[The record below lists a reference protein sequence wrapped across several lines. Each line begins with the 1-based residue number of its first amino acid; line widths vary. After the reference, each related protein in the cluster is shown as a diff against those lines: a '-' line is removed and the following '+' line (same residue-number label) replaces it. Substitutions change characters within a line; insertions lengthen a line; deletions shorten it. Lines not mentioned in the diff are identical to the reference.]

1 MLKPNGQFVSVNVR
15 LDTGGSQNLASE
27 HLLHNIKPAKAYG
40 QGHIY
45 MVIVNGNSPAYDRIG
60 ELNFTDE
67 DGIPIIILCYV
78 QVRSIK
84 GYDDFVLISNDTL
97 DDIQTDINYHSSM
110 SRHVGIVPL
119 RRLVKQPYHYSDASK
134 RPTPMRDQITEEQSS
149 SIDDS
154 KTSMF
159 TVEATENKASCPES
173 CQCTCQARIAELLSE
188 VDFLK
193 ITGRRMRKSRKGRDN
208 PYKDKMRLKVTRY
221 TCFMSEVQLQ
231 GLLDRTKPPKGDEEA
246 MDMTTIGGVC
256 ISKYSIKA
264 IKIGKNVSAQ
274 MRAEFE
280 QFNNM

>member
-1 MLKPNGQFVSVNVR
+1 VLKPDGQSVSVNVH

-27 HLLHNIKPAKAYG
+27 HLLHNIKPAEAYG
-40 QGHIY
+40 QDHIY
-45 MVIVNGNSPAYDRIG
+45 MVTVNGNGPAYDRIG

-78 QVRSIK
+78 QVQSIK

-110 SRHVGIVPL
+110 SRHVLVGIVPL
-119 RRLVKQPYHYSDASK
+119 RRLVKQPYHYSDTIK
-134 RPTPMRDQITEEQSS
+134 RPAPMSDHITEEQSK

-154 KTSMF
+154 KASMF

-193 ITGRRMRKSRKGRDN
+193 ITGRRMRKSRKGDSTH
-208 PYKDKMRLKVTRY
+208 MFHV
-221 TCFMSEVQLQ
+221 
-231 GLLDRTKPPKGDEEA
+231 
-246 MDMTTIGGVC
+246 
-256 ISKYSIKA
+256 
-264 IKIGKNVSAQ
+264 
-274 MRAEFE
+274 
-280 QFNNM
+280 